1 MKLTPKDRIPHDPLG
16 QIVPRGTIYLR
27 AHEAAQYCRCG
38 KKRLFRWERRGLLAP
53 VVDPDGRR
61 FYRAGDLDEVMVGG
75 TKTVETRK
83 VAHTGRSTLPQRPT
97 AMATLPYTEP
107 RTTAKSLLP
116 TGRAKG
122 GRRWRA

>member
-1 MKLTPKDRIPHDPLG
+1 MKLKPKDRIPHDPLG

-61 FYRAGDLDEVMVGG
+61 FYRAEDLDRVMVGG
-75 TKTVETRK
+75 TETQERQED
-83 VAHTGRSTLPQRPT
+83 AHRPRVTLPQRPVAT
-97 AMATLPYTEP
+97 AVLPYTEP
-107 RTTAKSLLP
+107 RTKAKTRIP
-116 TGRAKG
+116 ADRAKG
-122 GRRWRA
+122 GGRWRA